1 MADDSYRRDNDS
13 TPARLYAGLI
23 GAVLLVA
30 GIIGFFYSA
39 SFGSPG
45 DRDAVLGILDVNGW
59 HNLVHLASGVAG
71 LLAFSAGPRASRTY
85 ALVFGAVYIVVAIW
99 GFIIGTGE
107 AILGFI
113 PINTEDNILHLILGV
128 LGLGA
133 YAASD
138 PEPQERHRTTGAG
151 ADDRAAARRA
161 T

>member
-1 MADDSYRRDNDS
+1 MADTTYRDNDY
-13 TPARLYAGLI
+13 TPASLYAGLI

-45 DRDAVLGILDVNGW
+45 NVDAVLGILDVNAW
-59 HNLVHLASGVAG
+59 HNLIHVASGVLG
-71 LLAFSAGPRASRTY
+71 LLAFSSGPRASRTY
-85 ALVFGAVYIVVAIW
+85 ALAFGAVYLVVAIW
-99 GFIIGTGE
+99 GFIIGNHE
-107 AILGFI
+107 SILGFV

-138 PEPQERHRTTGAG
+138 PEAEARTRA
-151 ADDRAAARRA
+151 RAA
-161 T
+161 